1 MAEFPETTGNFTS
14 QDGLKIF
21 YRSYQADNERAR
33 LVIAHGLGEHSGRYG
48 NVVERLLPKGIT
60 IWALDLRGHGHSDGR
75 QGHVSTFDQY
85 LSELRTMVEI
95 ATEGGPDAIKIFL
108 LGHSMG
114 GLVALNFPPRFPE
127 IIDGVIASSPSLGLT
142 VKVPAIKGALG
153 KIMSSIW
160 PSLTLGNELDA
171 SKISHDEEV
180 VRAYEKD
187 PLVHD
192 RVTARWFTE
201 FLSAM
206 ETTNQLASKIK
217 VPILMQVAG
226 DDHLV
231 SAQSSKTFFEKLDLE
246 DKTLHFYDDL
256 YHEIYNERED
266 QRAKVLTDLE
276 TWLEVHI

>member
-1 MAEFPETTGNFTS
+1 MAEFRETTGSFTS

-21 YRSYQADNERAR
+21 YRRYQADNERAR
-33 LVIAHGLGEHSGRYG
+33 LVIVHGLGEHSGRYG

-60 IWALDLRGHGHSDGR
+60 IWALDLRGHGHSDGWR
-75 QGHVSTFDQY
+75 GHVSTFDLY

-95 ATEGGPDAIKIFL
+95 ASEGGPDAIKIFL

-114 GLVALNFPPRFPE
+114 GLVALNFALRFPE
-127 IIDGVIASSPSLGLT
+127 IIDGVIASSPTLGLA
-142 VKVPAIKGALG
+142 VKVPAIKGGLG

-160 PSLTLGNELDA
+160 PSLSLSNELDA

-180 VRAYEKD
+180 VCAYKKD

-192 RVTARWFTE
+192 RVSARWFTE

-217 VPILMQVAG
+217 IPILMQVAG

-246 DKTLHFYDDL
+246 DRTLHFYDDL
-256 YHEIYNERED
+256 YHEIYNEGED
-266 QRAKVLTDLE
+266 RRAKVLTDLE
-276 TWLEVHI
+276 TWLKIHI

>member
-60 IWALDLRGHGHSDGR
+60 IWALDLRGHGHSDGWR
-75 QGHVSTFDQY
+75 GHVSTFDLY

-95 ATEGGPDAIKIFL
+95 AREGGPDAIKIFL

-114 GLVALNFPPRFPE
+114 GLIALNFALRFPE
-127 IIDGVIASSPSLGLT
+127 IIDGVIASSPTLGLA
-142 VKVPAIKGALG
+142 VKLPAIKSALG

-160 PSLTLGNELDA
+160 PSLSLGNELDA

-192 RVTARWFTE
+192 RVSARWFTE

-231 SAQSSKTFFEKLDLE
+231 SIQSSKTFFEKLYLE

-256 YHEIYNERED
+256 YHEIYNEGED
-266 QRAKVLTDLE
+266 RRAKVLTDLE
-276 TWLEVHI
+276 TWLEAHI

>member
-1 MAEFPETTGNFTS
+1 MAEFRETTGGFTS

-21 YRSYQADNERAR
+21 YRRYQADNERAR

-60 IWALDLRGHGHSDGR
+60 IWALDLRGHGHSDGWR
-75 QGHVSTFDQY
+75 GHVSTFDLY

-95 ATEGGPDAIKIFL
+95 AREGRPDAIKIFL

-114 GLVALNFPPRFPE
+114 GLIALNFALRFPE
-127 IIDGVIASSPSLGLT
+127 IIDGVIASSPTLGLA
-142 VKVPAIKGALG
+142 VKLPAIKSALG

-160 PSLTLGNELDA
+160 PSLSLGNELDA
-171 SKISHDEEV
+171 SKISHDGEV

-192 RVTARWFTE
+192 RVSARWFTE

-231 SAQSSKTFFEKLDLE
+231 SAQSSKTFFEKLYLE

-256 YHEIYNERED
+256 YHEIYNEGED
-266 QRAKVLTDLE
+266 RRAKVLTDLE
-276 TWLEVHI
+276 TWLEAHI